1 MSPSSPGYSNFIVF
15 IDGVYSPKIANLF
28 IKKLKNN
35 EFIIRKEYKTQHPSI
50 NYVSFI
56 INTNFEWSLIG
67 VTKSLIQ
74 SYVPSVVPIWSLS
87 RIPYYINKIAY
98 FKQVLLH
105 FNVPTP
111 VKINNFNFIVCPC
124 LYKECLNA
132 YYCGIDN
139 IQNIAVMIFTSP
151 ISKQYHRTTTLIHLL
166 NQYIPN
172 HNYVSNLININFEW
186 SLIGVTKSLIQI
198 DIPSVVPIW
207 SLSRIPYYIN
217 KIAYFK
223 QVLLHFNV
231 PTPVKINNFNF
242 IVCPCLYKECL
253 NAYYCGTN
261 IQNITFSIFTL
272 SANSNQYPSTTPI
285 HSSINNLNFI
295 FSIYDC
301 SFQISS
307 PSITHYLIMCFIYY
321 LKCLLSYQCPVT
333 DFWFVLGLF
342 LPGQYQFLINS
353 IY

>member
-35 EFIIRKEYKTQHPSI
+35 EFIIKKEYKTQHPSI

-56 INTNFEWSLIG
+56 IKTNFEWSLIG

-98 FKQVLLH
+98 FNQVLLH

-111 VKINNFNFIVCPC
+111 VKIN
-124 LYKECLNA
+124 Y
-132 YYCGIDN
+132 
-139 IQNIAVMIFTSP
+139 
-151 ISKQYHRTTTLIHLL
+151 
-166 NQYIPN
+166 
-172 HNYVSNLININFEW
+172 
-186 SLIGVTKSLIQI
+186 
-198 DIPSVVPIW
+198 
-207 SLSRIPYYIN
+207 
-217 KIAYFK
+217 
-223 QVLLHFNV
+223 
-231 PTPVKINNFNF
+231 FNF

-285 HSSINNLNFI
+285 HSSINHLNFI

-301 SFQISS
+301 LFQISS
-307 PSITHYLIMCFIYY
+307 PLSYYMCLIYY
-321 LKCLLSYQCPVT
+321 LKCLLSYRCPVT
-333 DFWFVLGLF
+333 EFWFVLGLS